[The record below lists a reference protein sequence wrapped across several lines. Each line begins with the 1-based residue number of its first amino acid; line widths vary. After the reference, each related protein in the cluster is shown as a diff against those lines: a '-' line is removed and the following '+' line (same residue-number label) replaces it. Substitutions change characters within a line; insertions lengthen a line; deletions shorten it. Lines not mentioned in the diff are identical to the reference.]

1 MTQSAVQT
9 DEPYLDTHALNK
21 TSSVHRIDL
30 NGCDTTQIKDT
41 LEMFHTIIVDRV
53 DTTGVKAYFSISV
66 VFVQA
71 KYLNDV
77 TDPPVPLCS
86 NVSTILGST
95 NVNEEFNG
103 IYNQLIEDFERN
115 GSGWII
121 QLLFHLDLSK
131 FVCCLFVVIACLS
144 ISFISLSIYLSIY
157 MSVYLSGCISIYIF
171 FYYYNYNYNFILD
184 MTVYDPIH
192 ASSYLPL
199 PQILKN
205 KKTLINIQNNDENAF
220 CGVYWHS
227 YILLKTMQIVSATT
241 FHTKMN

>member
-9 DEPYLDTHALNK
+9 DEPYLVTHALNK

-41 LEMFHTIIVDRV
+41 LEMFHTTIIVDRV

-71 KYLNDV
+71 KDLNEV
-77 TDPPVPLCS
+77 TDPPVTLCS

-103 IYNQLIEDFERN
+103 IYNQLVSKIEDFERN

-121 QLLFHLDLSK
+121 QLLLHLDLSK
-131 FVCCLFVVIACLS
+131 FVCCLFIVIACLS
-144 ISFISLSIYLSIY
+144 ISFISLSIHLSIY
-157 MSVYLSGCISIYIF
+157 LSVYLSDCISIYIYF
-171 FYYYNYNYNFILD
+171 FIIIIIIIIL
-184 MTVYDPIH
+184 
-192 ASSYLPL
+192 
-199 PQILKN
+199 
-205 KKTLINIQNNDENAF
+205 F
-220 CGVYWHS
+220 
-227 YILLKTMQIVSATT
+227 
-241 FHTKMN
+241 